1 MGKDSTVRQ
10 IFPMELVLR
19 SLIRVHVSDK
29 SKWVEIL
36 K

>member
-1 MGKDSTVRQ
+1 MGKDSIVRHT
-10 IFPMELVLR
+10 FPMETVLR
-19 SLIRVHVSDK
+19 SIIRVHVSDK